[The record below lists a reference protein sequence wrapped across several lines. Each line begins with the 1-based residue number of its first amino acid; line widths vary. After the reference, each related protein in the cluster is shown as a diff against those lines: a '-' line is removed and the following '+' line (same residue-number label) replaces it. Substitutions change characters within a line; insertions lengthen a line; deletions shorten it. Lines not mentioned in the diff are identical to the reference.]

1 MRSYGEAVQLILFE
15 SGEIPELKNA
25 RKAIETSGLSAADK
39 INNKIDSSCTK
50 GSASTS

>member
-1 MRSYGEAVQLILFE
+1 MRSYEEALQLILFE
-15 SGEIPELKNA
+15 SGEIPKLKKA

-39 INNKIDSSCTK
+39 VNKIDSSCTK